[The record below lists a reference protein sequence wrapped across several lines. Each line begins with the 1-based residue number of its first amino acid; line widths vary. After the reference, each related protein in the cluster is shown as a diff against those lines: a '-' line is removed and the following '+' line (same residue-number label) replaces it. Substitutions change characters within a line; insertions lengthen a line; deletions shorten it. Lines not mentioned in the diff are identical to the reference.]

1 MGLLQPV
8 ATSLR
13 QVVGKSLRAQRDLR
27 RSREYRKIYGRHDL
41 LRPTPSA
48 DFPLEARRFWERH
61 YGRAGD
67 PIWHRIFANFTGKE
81 DVRFV
86 PHDIFFD
93 EMLPYFNKMPMRD
106 GYLDKN
112 LPSLLLGGPES
123 PITSV
128 RRIHDRYYDGN
139 YRRIS
144 RNEALASILAGGER
158 QVIKPALTDNGI
170 GITMLNVSGD
180 KIFHNG
186 RQVTLDELEESHGG
200 DFIVQSWIHQHPVMA
215 EPHPSSVNTIRL
227 VTFRWDDEIRVL
239 LAFARFGS
247 DGKVTDNART
257 GGVCCGI
264 DSDGRL
270 AATSF
275 DRDGGRHTTHPT
287 TGYDFTRQQ
296 SIPNYAQ
303 LCQRAMELHD
313 RIWHFDLVSWDWA
326 IRDDGQP
333 IFVEFNVRGTAYTY
347 QFALGGPMFADQTVE
362 VLERIR
368 DCGGQRSPGR
378 FRPL

>member
-1 MGLLQPV
+1 
-8 ATSLR
+8 
-13 QVVGKSLRAQRDLR
+13 
-27 RSREYRKIYGRHDL
+27 
-41 LRPTPSA
+41 
-48 DFPLEARRFWERH
+48 
-61 YGRAGD
+61 
-67 PIWHRIFANFTGKE
+67 FANFTGKE

-215 EPHPSSVNTIRL
+215 EPHPSSVHTIRDRKSG
-227 VTFRWDDEIRVL
+227 VEGW
-239 LAFARFGS
+239 
-247 DGKVTDNART
+247 
-257 GGVCCGI
+257 GG
-264 DSDGRL
+264 
-270 AATSF
+270 A
-275 DRDGGRHTTHPT
+275 
-287 TGYDFTRQQ
+287 
-296 SIPNYAQ
+296 
-303 LCQRAMELHD
+303 
-313 RIWHFDLVSWDWA
+313 
-326 IRDDGQP
+326 
-333 IFVEFNVRGTAYTY
+333 VRGAML
-347 QFALGGPMFADQTVE
+347 AWEPV
-362 VLERIR
+362 
-368 DCGGQRSPGR
+368 
-378 FRPL
+378 